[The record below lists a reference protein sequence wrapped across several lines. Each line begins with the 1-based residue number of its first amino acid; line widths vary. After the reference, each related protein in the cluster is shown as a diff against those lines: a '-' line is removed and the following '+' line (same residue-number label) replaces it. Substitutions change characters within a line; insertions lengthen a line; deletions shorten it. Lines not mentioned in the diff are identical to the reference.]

1 MTGQRYAQVTDQ
13 SIRYALGHFGGDVET
28 LMDPAVR
35 ARILDRPRARELA
48 AVEFQQLSEAQIR
61 RDLGA
66 EGVSEDDLLL
76 RYLLRKDDIERMR
89 ASPTGSGPVKEYDTE
104 GDAMVS
110 LISELS
116 RLAGGNTVRI
126 SKPGFSLTLGKGAP

>member
-1 MTGQRYAQVTDQ
+1 MLMADSDSDAERSLAPSAKRLKDA
-13 SIRYALGHFGGDVET
+13 REEGHV
-28 LMDPAVR
+28 
-35 ARILDRPRARELA
+35 PRARELA

-66 EGVSEDDLLL
+66 EGVSEDELLL

-126 SKPGFSLTLGKGAP
+126 SKPGFSLTLGKGALQA